1 MPEDDAHGGPLGTA
15 QADRLYRGFPDFSSW
30 GRLSPA
36 DDDLWNRFAASL
48 AERRQAAT
56 PEALKNAVEV
66 AVRAAA
72 LDTGAIEGLYS
83 VDRGFT
89 MTVAVQGL
97 AWQQMVEERG
107 AGVRELFEAQLA
119 A

>member
-1 MPEDDAHGGPLGTA
+1 MLSPLQGWRPGSLEGLEIHQERTGMSDNDAQGGPPGTA
-15 QADRLYRGFPDFSSW
+15 QADRLYRGFPDFSAW
-30 GRLSPA
+30 GSLSPEDA
-36 DDDLWNRFAASL
+36 DLWSRFAASL

-83 VDRGFT
+83 V
-89 MTVAVQGL
+89 
-97 AWQQMVEERG
+97 
-107 AGVRELFEAQLA
+107 
-119 A
+119 